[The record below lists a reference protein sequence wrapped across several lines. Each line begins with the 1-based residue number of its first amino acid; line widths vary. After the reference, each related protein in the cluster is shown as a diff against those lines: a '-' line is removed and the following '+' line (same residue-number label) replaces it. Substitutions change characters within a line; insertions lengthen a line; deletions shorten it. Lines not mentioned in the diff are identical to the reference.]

1 MWISRKKF
9 EEIKQ
14 RIADLEGQ
22 VQGQQK
28 VDLVI
33 NKKELSSK
41 IGKSTVAIN
50 GSTITA
56 QVL

>member
-28 VDLVI
+28 VTDYLHVDVSMSPKQVI
-33 NKKELSSK
+33 ARAVHE
-41 IGKSTVAIN
+41 
-50 GSTITA
+50 
-56 QVL
+56 VLAP